1 MVTAKNKMAAKKGKT
16 PSGTKSAKT
25 AAKMP
30 AKKFTRVPAKAPA
43 KKAAAT
49 PAAVTRSAAKKPA
62 APDTLKV
69 PASGPLTLDE
79 ARMLAAAKRPQAM
92 VRSAAAAIPPTTFGS
107 VAQERE
113 SLRKAQD
120 AELARRVRDYKA
132 TMAIL
137 KERGA
142 RSPARGMAPLSA
154 GQASAAAAGPMGFV
168 PLQVL
173 AEGDSWFDYPPHA
186 FKGGLVPRLEKR
198 LGVPILNLAKAGDE
212 VRFMLGVKQY
222 KLLAEHLANGSPAG
236 GAWDVLLFS
245 GGGNDIVDEP
255 MALWIS
261 EWNPVLPPA
270 AHLNTPRFAAALT
283 LVRSGFEDLIALRNR
298 VSAGTQLI
306 FHGYDYAIPDGR
318 GVCFNAMGP
327 WLKPAFDLRGFPT
340 QQAGTEVVKL
350 MLSEFA
356 KMLQQLADIHPKV
369 RFINGQGLL
378 PADTGAW
385 HNELHPSSKGYDLH
399 ADNFRETL
407 KALFPMRVV

>member
-1 MVTAKNKMAAKKGKT
+1 MVTAKKKMAGRKGQT
-16 PSGTKSAKT
+16 RSAAKSAKT
-25 AAKMP
+25 AAKTP
-30 AKKFTRVPAKAPA
+30 AKKSARAPA
-43 KKAAAT
+43 KQAAAT
-49 PAAVTRSAAKKPA
+49 PVVAKRNSTKKPT
-62 APDTLKV
+62 APATSKV

-79 ARMLAAAKRPQAM
+79 ARTLVVAKRPQAM
-92 VRSAAAAIPPTTFGS
+92 ARSAAAAIPPTTPGV

-113 SLRKAQD
+113 RLRKVQD

-142 RSPARGMAPLSA
+142 RSPARGMAPSSA
-154 GQASAAAAGPMGFV
+154 GRAPAAAAAPAAFV

-222 KLLAEHLANGSPAG
+222 KLLAEHLANGCPAG
-236 GAWDVLLFS
+236 GAWDALLFS

-261 EWNPVLPPA
+261 AWNPAQPPA
-270 AHLNTPRFAAALT
+270 AHLNTARFAAALA
-283 LVRSGFEDLIALRNR
+283 LVRAGFEELIALRNR
-298 VSAGTQLI
+298 LSADTQLV

-340 QQAGTEVVKL
+340 RQAGAEVVKL

-369 RFINGQGLL
+369 RFINSQGLL

-385 HNELHPSSKGYDLH
+385 HNELHPASKGYNLH
-399 ADNFRETL
+399 ADKFRENL
-407 KALFPMRVV
+407 KELFPTRVV